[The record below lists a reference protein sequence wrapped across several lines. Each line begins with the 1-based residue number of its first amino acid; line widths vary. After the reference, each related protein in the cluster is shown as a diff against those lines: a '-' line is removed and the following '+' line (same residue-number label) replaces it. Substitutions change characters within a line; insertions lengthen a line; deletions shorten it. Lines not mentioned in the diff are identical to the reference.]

1 MVYVSFLSNCFQLYT
16 PREESDTMADRPKGY
31 GMTAELKEKQAS
43 KYDTQLESQA
53 RDWLQAV
60 LGEPFPAGSFH
71 DALKDGVYLC
81 KVINKLQPGSVPKI
95 NTGKMAFKMMEN
107 IGNFLDAIGRYGVS
121 KHESFQTVDLYE
133 AENMVQVVNA
143 IHALGRKA
151 RSKGYSG
158 PTLGPKE
165 AAKNVRQHDPAEQ
178 KVLSQATIGL
188 QMGSNRGA
196 SQAGMTPYGLGRQ
209 INKPNLKY
217 DYES

>member
-1 MVYVSFLSNCFQLYT
+1 
-16 PREESDTMADRPKGY
+16 MADRPKGY

-43 KYDTQLESQA
+43 KYNPELERQARQWLES
-53 RDWLQAV
+53 V
-60 LGEPFPAGSFH
+60 VGEPFPAADFH
-71 DALKDGVYLC
+71 DALKDGIYLC
-81 KVINKLQPGSVPKI
+81 KAINKLQPGSVPKI

-107 IGNFLDAIGRYGVS
+107 IGNFLEAIGRYGVS

-133 AENMVQVVNA
+133 AENMVQVVNS

-151 RSKGYSG
+151 QSKGFRG
-158 PTLGPKE
+158 ATLGPKE
-165 AAKNVRQHDPAEQ
+165 SAKNVRGHDPAEQ

-196 SQAGMTPYGLGRQ
+196 SQSGMTPYGLGRQ